1 MDDCVHFGGE
11 IGNRNGLPIYRCYA
25 GQACVEFAADVDKH
39 HGAKVVACEGCPQ
52 FVKRNSGA
60 EYVSCVNRGEP
71 TGETITCGCSIDRN
85 VYHCSAHGRCLKRL
99 PPGNLDKWKSQ
110 LEGVT
115 VCRDCDDATDGTDTW
130 GPGTKILWVMND
142 FAQGG
147 LSRYT
152 HDLMMILKPLPISVR
167 VIYVSDFR
175 LDRNLRNSLCVPI
188 ERFSLGKYLKLVKE
202 ADIVTTVGISRFTQD
217 QELILSIAAG
227 KLLGQAHGVCSFTQE
242 SVRDQAHHTDRFVCC
257 SDGVE
262 ELIPNGCYSHVP
274 PMPIDFDRCRR
285 QKSRGS
291 ARLAMGIDEHAIV
304 VATAC
309 RTAPEK
315 GLVRLAKE
323 VAQIPGNVVLL
334 YAGSGHAEAEI
345 LPQMRAIL
353 GDRLRHLPWAKLPSD
368 YLDPADVFVCM
379 SEAEGG
385 PLTVLEA
392 MVHQTPVVSTKVGIL
407 PSLRGLWD
415 LYRDPS
421 TILEAARKSKFKL
434 KMIADVIELEKIPH
448 DYVRNDWARIFSL
461 MLRSQ
466 ISF

>member
-11 IGNRNGLPIYRCYA
+11 IGNRNGLPIYRCHA

-39 HGAKVVACEGCPQ
+39 HGAEVVACEGCPH

-71 TGETITCGCSIDRN
+71 TGQTITCGCSIDRN

-257 SDGVE
+257 SAGVE

-353 GDRLRHLPWAKLPSD
+353 GDRLRHLPWARLPSD

-392 MVHQTPVVSTKVGIL
+392 MVHQTPVVSTNVGIL